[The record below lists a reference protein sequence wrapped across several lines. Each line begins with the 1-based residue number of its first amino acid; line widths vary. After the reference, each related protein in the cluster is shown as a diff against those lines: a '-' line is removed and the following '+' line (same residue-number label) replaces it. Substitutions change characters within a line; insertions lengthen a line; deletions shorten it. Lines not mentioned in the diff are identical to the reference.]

1 MLQIQI
7 KEEMKQAMLSKDT
20 LKRDALRGL
29 LAAFTNELVAKGK
42 PPQEA
47 ISDIDALAVIK
58 RQVKQRK
65 DSIEQ
70 FRQGG
75 RGDLVKAEEAELRI
89 IEVYLPTMMGKD
101 EIRKIAE
108 AKKTALGITDAS
120 KKGILMGAIMKE
132 TAGKADGADVKEVVD
147 SLF

>member
-1 MLQIQI
+1 ML
-7 KEEMKQAMLSKDT
+7 AKDT
-20 LKRDALRGL
+20 VKRDALRGL

-42 PPQEA
+42 PPQET
-47 ISDIDALAVIK
+47 ISDADAFTVIK

-70 FRQGG
+70 FRK
-75 RGDLVKAEEAELRI
+75 GDREDLAQTEETELRI
-89 IEVYLPTMMGKD
+89 IEIYLPKMMGQD

-108 AKKTALGITDAS
+108 AKKTTLGITDAS
-120 KKGILMGAIMKE
+120 KKGMLMGAIIKE
-132 TAGKADGADVKEVVD
+132 AQGKADGADVKEIVD

>member
-1 MLQIQI
+1 ML
-7 KEEMKQAMLSKDT
+7 AKDT
-20 LKRDALRGL
+20 MRRDALRSL

-42 PPQEA
+42 PPQET
-47 ISDIDALAVIK
+47 ISDADAFTVIK

-70 FRQGG
+70 FRKGG
-75 RGDLVKAEEAELRI
+75 REDLAQTEEVELHI
-89 IEVYLPTMMGKD
+89 IEIYLPKMMGRD

-108 AKKTALGITDAS
+108 AKKSALGIMGAS
-120 KKGILMGAIMKE
+120 KKGILMGAVMKE
-132 TAGKADGADVKEVVD
+132 TAGKADGTDVKTVVD

>member
-1 MLQIQI
+1 
-7 KEEMKQAMLSKDT
+7 MKQAMLAKDT
-20 LKRDALRGL
+20 MRRDALRSL

-42 PPQEA
+42 PPQET
-47 ISDIDALAVIK
+47 ISDADAFTVIK

-70 FRQGG
+70 FRKGG
-75 RGDLVKAEEAELRI
+75 REDLAQTEEVELHI
-89 IEVYLPTMMGKD
+89 IEIYLPKMMGRD

-108 AKKTALGITDAS
+108 AKKSALGIMGAS
-120 KKGILMGAIMKE
+120 KKGILMGAVMKE
-132 TAGKADGADVKEVVD
+132 TAGKADGTDVKTVVD